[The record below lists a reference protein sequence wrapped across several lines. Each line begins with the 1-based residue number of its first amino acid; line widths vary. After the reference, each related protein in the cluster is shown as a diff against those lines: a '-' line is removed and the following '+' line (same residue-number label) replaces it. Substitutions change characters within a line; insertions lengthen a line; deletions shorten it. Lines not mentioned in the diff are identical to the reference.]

1 MVVQNKLS
9 QPCHGLIDSG
19 SLVQSCHTGSVII
32 MSTPVMGFI
41 QIARTF
47 LATVWILWLGMLFI
61 SRMYILHEAYN
72 AEVSKRQ
79 NETWLVK
86 QCADAEFFSNFRQ
99 HSDLCMQVYSNSRQ
113 NLFLN
118 ALNTMA
124 VNTYACG
131 SMPCV
136 DIIQSLVSRLGWVSL
151 AIIGLVAFLL
161 PNALFALHR
170 FMQFRDALTHERA
183 LYTRHS
189 RFGVLPMDGQLALTN
204 NSHYN
209 VPAIEY
215 NGYREAMTDIQ
226 QLDDRNNG
234 AYGAMACSDLRHRS
248 GYNNDMSITDPDQ
261 PYNVIRLL

>member
-1 MVVQNKLS
+1 
-9 QPCHGLIDSG
+9 
-19 SLVQSCHTGSVII
+19 
-32 MSTPVMGFI
+32 MGFI

-47 LATVWILWLGMLFI
+47 LATVWLLWLGMLFI
-61 SRMYILHEAYN
+61 SRVYILHEAYN

-136 DIIQSLVSRLGWVSL
+136 DIIQSLVSRLGWASL
-151 AIIGLVAFLL
+151 AMIGLVVFLL

-170 FMQFRDALTHERA
+170 FMQFRDILTHERA
-183 LYTRHS
+183 LHTRHS
-189 RFGVLPMDGQLALTN
+189 RFGVVPMDGQLALTN
-204 NSHYN
+204 NDVYSNDTMVGVHTL
-209 VPAIEY
+209 
-215 NGYREAMTDIQ
+215 GYQGMLE
-226 QLDDRNNG
+226 DDRNDTMYNTIT
-234 AYGAMACSDLRHRS
+234 CSDLRYRG
-248 GYNNDMSITDPDQ
+248 GYKKGIGMVDSDQ